1 MSRAAHSFETI
12 RSEGGLLPPDLLRRV
27 LDPRAKVP
35 GTEPEAYGLARGERL
50 NEAITQSWNR
60 LRRHWKEFRE
70 DARNLPDGDPGEGLT
85 NDKWSIPVLRDLGFG
100 MLPTAAGPEIA
111 GRTYAIKRF
120 FGATPVHLVGCGVNL
135 DKRAAGVRGAAMS
148 NPHGLVQEFLNRA
161 DGYLWAIVSNG
172 LRLRI
177 LRDNQAL
184 SRQSYLEFDLEA
196 MFDGEVYS
204 DFVLLWLFG
213 HATRF
218 AVREEG
224 KPESCW
230 LEHWCKLAEEQ
241 GTRALESLRG
251 GVQEAL
257 QILGQ
262 GFVGHPKNTA
272 LREALRTG
280 KLSLPDFHGQLL
292 RVVYRFI
299 FLFVAEDRRLDNLPL
314 LHPRDGGDAGR
325 LARERYAAFY
335 STRRLRDMAGRIKGS
350 RHGDLWMQFQLV
362 VGALSGKDEMAGMR
376 ESLALPALG
385 SMLWSPESTSD
396 LNAPAA
402 GGAGAELS
410 NYDLLEALR
419 RLAFIRQDKVLRPVD
434 YANLGAEE
442 LGGVYEGL
450 LTLTPQVSGDGASF
464 SFAEFA
470 GNRRKTSGS
479 YYTPDSLVQILLDSA
494 LNPVIEDA
502 IRGKSGEDAVK
513 AILALKVCDP
523 TVGSGHFLVGA
534 AHRLARHLARV
545 RALGQGES
553 EPSPLLYQHALRE
566 VIGHCLYGVDINPMA
581 AELCKVG
588 LWLEAMEPGKAL
600 TFLDRHIRVGN
611 ALIGTTPD
619 LVSAGLP
626 DEAFTATGDDDK
638 KACTALKRR
647 NAGERAGIGGL
658 FVAEDRFDAAA
669 LQQAAVTVDDLPDDR
684 PEDVK
689 RKEEAFRQSQ
699 QAYDY
704 QARELLF
711 NTWCAAF
718 VFPKRF
724 DSNGREPIGITRRH
738 LTDIA
743 RGRGLPDELRCE
755 VERLTEQYGFFH
767 WHLAFPEVFQPL
779 DRQPDHPSKSW
790 NAGSPSVARKGEGG
804 FDCVLGNPPWERIKL
819 QEQEFFASRSDEIAN
834 ARNAAVRKKLIASLP
849 VTDPDLWIEWNHAS
863 TQAQG
868 ESHFARHSGRYP
880 LCGKGDI
887 NTYALFAEH
896 NWRTIAPRGRAGFIV
911 PSGIA
916 TDDTTKDYFKAII
929 ESGALWSMWEFENEG
944 FFTAGLG
951 HMVRFVLTTLSGS
964 ANLAEAAD
972 FMFQGH
978 DLAELR
984 DPNRHF
990 RLSADDIETI
1000 NPNTGTCPIF
1010 QTQRDARIALGVYR
1024 RAGVLWRE
1032 NDPDGNPWGLKFM
1045 AMFHMA
1051 NDSGL
1056 FRTRGELIAAGWQ
1069 LQGNRFVKDGET
1081 MLPLYEAKM
1090 TYIYNHRSGTY
1101 EGVAAGERIHRLPS
1115 PSEQQLA
1122 DPKYLSLPFYWVDQR
1137 EVDAKLQDTWEQG
1150 WLLGWRDVTDARASV
1165 RTVVASVVPR
1175 AAAADTLLLALPSSD
1190 PRLVACLCAVLS
1202 SIPFDYAA
1210 RQKVGG
1216 LHLKYHVFRQL
1227 PAFRPDQFAGT
1238 SPWAPQVIVRD
1249 WLLPR
1254 VLELTYTAWDLQ
1266 PFAEDCGDSGPPYIW
1281 DAARRFQLQCELD
1294 AAFFHLYEITRE
1306 DVDYILDT
1314 FPVVRNND
1322 MKAYQEYRTKRVIL
1336 EIYDALACA
1345 AETGQPYVSP
1355 LPPPRRAT

>member
-1 MSRAAHSFETI
+1 MGTTKQTRQFETI

-27 LDPRAKVP
+27 LDPRGTLP
-35 GTEPEAYGLARGERL
+35 GTQPEDYGLAKGDRL

-60 LRRHWKEFRE
+60 LRRHWAGFRE
-70 DARNLPDGDPGEGLT
+70 AATGLPDGEPAEKLT
-85 NDKWSIPVLRDLGFG
+85 NDKWSIPVLQELGFG
-100 MLPTAAGPEIA
+100 MLPTGAGPEVG

-120 FGATPVHLVGCGVNL
+120 FGPTAVHLVGCGVNL

-172 LRLRI
+172 LRFRI

-218 AVREEG
+218 AAREEN
-224 KPESCW
+224 KPESCF
-230 LEHWCKLAEEQ
+230 LEQWTKLAEEQ
-241 GTRALESLRG
+241 GTRALESLRD

-280 KLSLPDFHGQLL
+280 QLSLSDFHGELL

-314 LHPRDGGDAGR
+314 LHPRDPSEAGR
-325 LARERYAAFY
+325 IARERYTAYY
-335 STRRLRDMAGRIKGS
+335 STRRLRDMAARIRGS
-350 RHGDLWMQFQLV
+350 RHGDVWRQFQMI
-362 VGALSGKDEMAGMR
+362 VGALSGAAETAGMR
-376 ESLALPALG
+376 ESLALPVLG
-385 SMLWSPESTSD
+385 SMLWNLVSTSHV
-396 LNAPAA
+396 NAPTN
-402 GGAGAELS
+402 GCKGTELS
-410 NYDLLEALR
+410 NYDLLEAIR
-419 RLAFIRQDKVLRPVD
+419 RLAFVRQDKVLRPVD

-442 LGGVYEGL
+442 LGGVYESL

-479 YYTPDSLVQILLDSA
+479 YYTPDSLVQILLGSA
-494 LNPVIEDA
+494 LDPVVENA
-502 IRGKSGEDAVK
+502 IKGKTGEESEK
-513 AILALKVCDP
+513 AILALKICDP

-545 RALGQGES
+545 RAFAQGES
-553 EPSPLLYQHALRE
+553 EPSPLLYQHALRD
-566 VIGHCLYGVDINPMA
+566 VIGRCLYGVDINPMA
-581 AELCKVG
+581 AELCRVG
-588 LWLEAMEPGKAL
+588 LWLEAMEPGKPL

-611 ALIGTTPD
+611 ALIGATPD
-619 LVSAGLP
+619 LVAAGLP
-626 DEAFTATGDDDK
+626 DEAFTAIGDDDK
-638 KACTALKRR
+638 KACTVLKRR
-647 NAGERAGIGGL
+647 NAAERAGIGGL

-669 LQQAAVTVDDLPDDR
+669 LRQAAVTVDDLPDDR

-689 RKEEAFRQSQ
+689 RKEDAYRQSQ

-711 NTWCAAF
+711 NAWCAAF

-724 DSNGREPIGITRRH
+724 DANGREPIGITQSH
-738 LTDIA
+738 LTGIA
-743 RGRGLPDELRCE
+743 RGRGVADEMRVE
-755 VERLTEQYGFFH
+755 VRKLAEQYRFFH
-767 WHLAFPEVFQPL
+767 WHLAFPEVFDQ
-779 DRQPDHPSKSW
+779 
-790 NAGSPSVARKGEGG
+790 GG

-834 ARNAAVRKKLIASLP
+834 ARNAAVRKKLIAGLP
-849 VTDPDLWIEWNHAS
+849 ATDPDLWIEWNNAS

-868 ESHFARHSGRYP
+868 ESHFARSSGRYP

-911 PSGIA
+911 PGGIA
-916 TDDTTKDYFKAII
+916 TDDTTKDYFQ
-929 ESGALWSMWEFENEG
+929 ALVNAGLLASIFHFENEDLVFKG
-944 FFTAGLG
+944 IHHAT
-951 HMVRFVLTTLSGS
+951 RFVLLTIGKTQSADLVFYARQTEDVLDEKRHFTLSP
-964 ANLAEAAD
+964 AD
-972 FMFQGH
+972 F
-978 DLAELR
+978 EL
-984 DPNRHF
+984 
-990 RLSADDIETI
+990 L
-1000 NPNTGTCPIF
+1000 NPNTRTCPTF
-1010 QTQRDARIALGVYR
+1010 RWRRDAEINLSIYR

-1032 NDPDGNPWGLKFM
+1032 NDPDGNPWGLKFLR
-1045 AMFHMA
+1045 MFDMA

-1056 FRTRGELIAAGWQ
+1056 FRTREELVASGWD
-1069 LQGNRFVKDGET
+1069 LKGNRFVKADDL

-1090 TYIYNHRSGTY
+1090 VHHFDHRFGTY
-1101 EGVAAGERIHRLPS
+1101 EAQTQAQANQGKLPELDDAAH
-1115 PSEQQLA
+1115 A
-1122 DPKYLSLPFYWVDQR
+1122 DPKHTTVPRYWIGQAAVGARLDGVWDR
-1137 EVDAKLQDTWEQG
+1137 LWF
-1150 WLLGWRDVTDARASV
+1150 LGWRDITGSTVQ
-1165 RTVVASVVPR
+1165 RTVIASLLPYCGV
-1175 AAAADTLLLALPSSD
+1175 ADTLLLALPSTDARS
-1190 PRLVACLCAVLS
+1190 VACLCAVLCS
-1202 SIPFDYAA
+1202 FPFDYAA

-1227 PAFRPDQFAGT
+1227 PVFNPIQFASS
-1238 SPWAPQVIVRD
+1238 SPWTSQTTVRD

-1254 VLELTYTAWDLQ
+1254 VLELTYTDWDLQ
-1266 PFAEDCGDSGPPYIW
+1266 PFAEDCGDAGPPYIW
-1281 DAARRFQLQCELD
+1281 DAARRFQLQSELD
-1294 AAFFHLYEITRE
+1294 AAFFHLYEIPRE

-1322 MKAYQEYRTKRVIL
+1322 MRAYQEYRTKRVIL
-1336 EIYDALACA
+1336 EIYDALARA
-1345 AETGQPYVSP
+1345 VETGQSYVSP